1 MHMRND
7 LCSTRAVILHNIVVG
22 HARDGGD
29 GAGEEGK
36 PEAFSGLRIGDGVQ
50 CKASDLPISLLST
63 ASISATLTLCCRVVT
78 SKCPT
83 HKSHD

>member
-36 PEAFSGLRIGDGVQ
+36 PEAFRG
-50 CKASDLPISLLST
+50 
-63 ASISATLTLCCRVVT
+63 
-78 SKCPT
+78 
-83 HKSHD
+83 